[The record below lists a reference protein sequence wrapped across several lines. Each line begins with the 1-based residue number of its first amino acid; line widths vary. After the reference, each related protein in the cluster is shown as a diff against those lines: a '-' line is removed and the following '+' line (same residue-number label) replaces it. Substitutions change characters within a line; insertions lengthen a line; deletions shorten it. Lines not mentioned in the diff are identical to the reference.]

1 MNKKLEK
8 LLSLILVLTMLLAA
22 FSIFASAEGE
32 GAEGE
37 EDNGLVKV
45 DLMMYRSFSEG
56 WEITN
61 GFSGTAPKSHTFA
74 LEYEEDDNFNYNYFM
89 RVTEEHGNSD
99 GFYTISTAAKAIDDG
114 YMFFEF
120 SIKTDDLCNMT
131 NILYCKNPAS
141 DKTTYL
147 LNAGGANGTKL
158 TFGGV
163 ACGDIANNEWVHLVL
178 RFKFSSAAGVA
189 DMVTGYIAESTA
201 YDSKLTQIFDTNMGT
216 TDGVAWFRL
225 GLGQNT
231 NAIGD
236 SYCID
241 NLTIYN
247 TSYPDRQDIT
257 GLGHG
262 SMVDE
267 SLPKTVDIMQYGGEK
282 SDNNYLNDGML
293 MKTRVNY
300 ALINGERAPL
310 FDGTYGAPVVI
321 DGKVYVPMTPVLDRL
336 GYSYTMHAD
345 GLSYDISNGVNT
357 VFLAVGRDVA
367 TLNGNRVDLT
377 AMPIYR
383 GEGDQK
389 HAMIALDDIE
399 PLFPGWYTTY
409 EPVGLII
416 IAEKDNI
423 MNSDEHLEAMI
434 IKMKQFVFDYPEGKE
449 VYDAVLEK
457 TNGFQHPYLMAT
469 QDQFDYLNAVWT
481 ASEGDENYNPSLKSY
496 MVSFMTRPDKYYKD
510 YSVLDENG
518 EYERIVVKSDN
529 RYIDNL
535 NGDKGVNAG
544 RHNPYED
551 GNGYDPNNGERLN
564 ESGEFSTEIMELAMA
579 YQITRDIKYLRLAYD
594 YMVAVGNWVHWG
606 PGHFLNCADA
616 TTPYSLAFDWL
627 FNAFEEYSDEYG
639 FDTTELAGYIFWRG
653 VAEGYGSVIGKPNLY
668 GRSSSS
674 ALFSSTANN
683 WNAVCSSGMMI
694 GALAVMGYSN
704 YEGSLKTTR
713 SDIADVD
720 YSQWDEY
727 RDTLVKRLLYDLPNY
742 GINEYGTDGSYIEGS
757 GYWAYG
763 TNTFFKMAAALVS
776 AAGSSY
782 GLMESWGID
791 RTSYYALHSESS
803 DYSTWNYND
812 GGSGQ
817 QDNSMFM
824 FVAEY
829 YGEPGLAY
837 VRDVHLTNGKK
848 VTVFD
853 LAYYTEITE
862 TDFELSLDYNMES
875 IEAVVVRSS
884 WEPGALYAG
893 IMGGPNQC
901 SHGDIDCGNF
911 IYYNKGIRWIYDM
924 GSDNYNSYNYFNYTT
939 ESRYRYFRKNC
950 EGQNVV
956 FISSQQTKLPAGQEQ
971 YGYGNLVKW
980 FSNDFG
986 AYAIYDN
993 TSAYGEFGTDVKR
1006 GMLYTNNRET
1016 FVIQDEIT
1024 LGSVEEISWVIQT
1037 TQNVTLSE
1045 DGRSAYLSATKGGK
1059 TYYLRAAIVSES
1071 ENYKFTVKG
1080 SGDSDLILMNTYK
1093 NGASQ
1098 QLGGQAEYSR
1108 TNNYRLCIQATGLS
1122 FNFAVA
1128 FEMVDEIDTDMPV
1141 QYDWSLMNRWSEPS
1155 ETYVPKGSSGTRVV
1169 LGEITNYAKYLNQF
1183 KQYKVHF
1190 GAKITEYYNTL
1201 VSIDKIM
1208 LVFTPKELTTADQK
1222 AAYQTWLQHVD
1233 LYDEYKFFIQD
1244 TVVDTHDVAKSLMGI

>member
-8 LLSLILVLTMLLAA
+8 LLSLILVITMLLCA

-32 GAEGE
+32 STEEEGN
-37 EDNGLVKV
+37 DMVV
-45 DLMMYRSFSEG
+45 ADLMMYRTYSEG
-56 WEITN
+56 WELTN
-61 GFSGTAPKSHTFA
+61 GFSSQAPKSHTFA
-74 LEYEEDDNFNYNYFM
+74 IEYEEDDNFNYNYFM
-89 RVTEEHGNSD
+89 RFTQEHGNSD
-99 GFYTISTAAKAIDDG
+99 GFNTISTAAKAIDDG

-120 SIKTDDLCNMT
+120 SIKTDDLCGVN
-131 NILYCKNPAS
+131 NILYCKNPGNTT
-141 DKTTYL
+141 TTYL
-147 LNAGGANGTKL
+147 VSTANNGTKL
-158 TFGGV
+158 TLGGIPC
-163 ACGDIANNEWVHLVL
+163 ADLGNNQWIHVVL
-178 RFKFSSAAGVA
+178 RFQFSSKDGVS
-189 DMVTGYIAESTA
+189 DKCTGYIAESTA
-201 YDSKLTQIFDTNMGT
+201 HDAKLTQIFNVDMGT

-225 GLGQNT
+225 GCG
-231 NAIGD
+231 ASASSIGD
-236 SYCID
+236 SYCLD

-247 TSYPDRQDIT
+247 SSYPDRQDIT
-257 GLGHG
+257 GMGHG
-262 SMVDE
+262 SMVDS
-267 SLPKTVDIMQYGGEK
+267 SLPKTVEILQYGGDK
-282 SDNNYLNDGML
+282 SDSNYLNEGMIL
-293 MKTRVNY
+293 KTGVNY
-300 ALINGERAPL
+300 GLIKNARAPL

-321 DGKVYVPMTPVLDRL
+321 DGKVFVPMTPVLDHL

-357 VFLAVGRDVA
+357 VFLAVSRDVA

-377 AMPIYR
+377 ATPIYR
-383 GEGDQK
+383 QSGENK
-389 HAMIALDDIE
+389 YAMIALDDIE
-399 PLFPGWYTTY
+399 QLFPGFYTTY

-416 IAEKDNI
+416 IAERDNL

-434 IKMKQFVFDYPEGKE
+434 IKMKQFVFDYPEGAE
-449 VYDAVLEK
+449 VYEDVREK
-457 TNGFQHPYLMAT
+457 TNGFEHPYLMAT
-469 QDQFDYLNAVWT
+469 QDQFDYLHAVWT
-481 ASEGDENYNPSLKSY
+481 AEEGDEDYNASLKSY
-496 MVSFMTRPDKYYKD
+496 MQSFMVRPDKYYND
-510 YSVLDENG
+510 YAIVDDNG
-518 EYERIVVKSDN
+518 DYQRIVVKSDN
-529 RYIDNL
+529 KYIDNL
-535 NGDKGVNAG
+535 QGDKGVNAG
-544 RHNPYED
+544 RHNPFED

-653 VAEGYGSVIGKPNLY
+653 VYEGYCSVNGKVNLY
-668 GRSSSS
+668 GRSSNSG
-674 ALFSSTANN
+674 LFSSTANN

-713 SDIADVD
+713 TELADVD
-720 YSQWDEY
+720 YSVWDEY
-727 RDTLVKRLLYDLPNY
+727 RDDLVKHLLYDLPNY

-763 TNTFFKMAAALVS
+763 TNTYFIMAAGLYS
-776 AAGSSY
+776 AAGTSY

-791 RTSYYALHSESS
+791 RTAYYALHSESS

-812 GGSGQ
+812 GGSTN
-817 QDNSMFM
+817 QDTSLFM
-824 FVAEY
+824 FVGMY
-829 YGEPGLAY
+829 YNQPGLAY
-837 VRDVHLTNGKK
+837 VRDVHLANGKK
-848 VTVFD
+848 VTVYD
-853 LAYYTEITE
+853 LVYYKEIE
-862 TDFELSLDYNMES
+862 AADIDLSLDYNMES

-893 IMGGPNQC
+893 IMGGSNQV

-924 GSDNYNSYNYFNYTT
+924 GSDNYNAYGYFTY
-939 ESRYRYFRKNC
+939 SIDARYRYFRKNC

-956 FISSQQTKLPAGQEQ
+956 FLTSQQTKLPAGQEQ
-971 YGYGNLVKW
+971 YGYGELMEW
-980 FSNDFG
+980 FSNDYG

-993 TSAYGEFGTDVKR
+993 TSAYGDYGTDVKR

-1024 LGSVEEISWVIQT
+1024 LGSVEEICWVVQT
-1037 TQNVTLSE
+1037 TAEVTLSE
-1045 DGRSAYLSATKGGK
+1045 DGRTAYLSVTRGGT
-1059 TYYLRAAIVSES
+1059 TYYLRASIVSES
-1071 ENYKFTVKG
+1071 TSYKFTLKG
-1080 SGDSDLILMNTYK
+1080 SGDKDLLLMNTYK

-1098 QLGGQAEYSR
+1098 SLGGAAEYGRDS
-1108 TNNYRLCIQATGLS
+1108 NKRLCIQSTGLS

-1128 FEMVDEIDTDMPV
+1128 FEMVDEIDSSAPV
-1141 QYDWSLMNRWSEPS
+1141 QYDWSLMTRWEEPT
-1155 ETYVPKGSSGTRVV
+1155 ETYVPRATVGTRVV
-1169 LGEITNYAKYLNQF
+1169 LGEISNYAKYLGQF
-1183 KQYKVHF
+1183 KAAKVHF
-1190 GAKITEYYNTL
+1190 GAKMTEYYNTL

-1222 AAYQTWLQHVD
+1222 AAYQTWLQHMD
-1233 LYDEYKFFIQD
+1233 LYDNYKFFIQD
-1244 TVVDTHDVAKSLMGI
+1244 QVVDTHDVAKSLMGI